1 MNIGK
6 EMYGWASDLFP
17 ICRSIT
23 GEGVRETLLYIK
35 EVLPKLEIRKVKSGT
50 KVFDWEVPK
59 EWNIKE
65 AWIKDENGKTIVDF
79 ANNNLHIVGYSHPI
93 DKWVTLDELQNILFS
108 LPERPEAIPYVT
120 SYYKKFSGF
129 CISENERKKLK
140 DINYHIYIN
149 SSIEDGY
156 LNYGEYLIPG
166 KSNKEILISTYV
178 CHPSLANNEI
188 SGPTVSTALAR
199 HLGSSENN
207 FTYRFVFLPE
217 TIGSITY
224 LSKNYKKLKKNVIAG
239 YNVSCVGDDRTYSFL
254 PSRNGNTISDR
265 AAKHVLKFNT
275 KDFKEYTWLD
285 RGSDERQ
292 YCSPGIDLPI
302 ASIMRSKYGE
312 YPEYHTSDDNLS
324 LISPEGLQ
332 GAYENIL
339 LTLKIIE
346 NNSFFVSTTL
356 CEPMLGPRGLYDV
369 GANDKPSNLVNFLSY
384 ADGKKDLID
393 IAEILDIP
401 AWELFEVIK
410 KLKQNKLIKTISV

>member
-93 DKWVTLDELQNILFS
+93 DKWVTLDELQNVLFS

-224 LSKNYKKLKKNVIAG
+224 LSKNYKKLKRMSLLVTMLAALVMIEHIPFCHQEMVIPFQ
-239 YNVSCVGDDRTYSFL
+239 T
-254 PSRNGNTISDR
+254 
-265 AAKHVLKFNT
+265 
-275 KDFKEYTWLD
+275 E
-285 RGSDERQ
+285 Q
-292 YCSPGIDLPI
+292 
-302 ASIMRSKYGE
+302 
-312 YPEYHTSDDNLS
+312 
-324 LISPEGLQ
+324 
-332 GAYENIL
+332 
-339 LTLKIIE
+339 
-346 NNSFFVSTTL
+346 
-356 CEPMLGPRGLYDV
+356 
-369 GANDKPSNLVNFLSY
+369 
-384 ADGKKDLID
+384 
-393 IAEILDIP
+393 
-401 AWELFEVIK
+401 
-410 KLKQNKLIKTISV
+410 QNMY